1 MILKTM
7 KMQLTDCCIA
17 LRVPGYLEVL
27 TVEAPL
33 RLAELRLT
41 LAKAMRDDHSVP
53 GCDAG
58 KHLFWSHFLLKTISL
73 PRQARDEHRKT

>member
-1 MILKTM
+1 MIYKAM

-41 LAKAMRDDHSVP
+41 LAKAMRDDSVP

-58 KHLFWSHFLLKTISL
+58 KRPFWEPFYTKNDQFTKTGSG
-73 PRQARDEHRKT
+73 QT